1 LTRSIAIG
9 HSSRPRKGGTVLHY
23 ITISYEAR
31 ERRHRREREAHAE
44 RIARTLRAD
53 RVRRWIPRRA
63 RPAPEHELIHA

>member
-1 LTRSIAIG
+1 
-9 HSSRPRKGGTVLHY
+9 VLHY